1 MSKLTDEKRAF
12 VELMLRHK
20 AFVDPHSDI
29 VTPNWIAYIEGYKD
43 AADYLV
49 EHAVEELPVDMLVYP
64 IIFLYRQ
71 YLELQLKDL
80 FRVLLLCHNNP
91 PKTLITHNLIQIWRE
106 FRPLME
112 SLDGN
117 FEGLEYYDHI
127 EARIKEF
134 DLIDEKSDS
143 FRYPLDRKGNLSLD
157 DIKEDIG
164 GEMLNVLQMKCVM
177 DSIYNVFQGQ
187 SEMLYQEY
195 GFD

>member
-1 MSKLTDEKRAF
+1 
-12 VELMLRHK
+12 
-20 AFVDPHSDI
+20 
-29 VTPNWIAYIEGYKD
+29 
-43 AADYLV
+43 
-49 EHAVEELPVDMLVYP
+49 
-64 IIFLYRQ
+64 
-71 YLELQLKDL
+71 
-80 FRVLLLCHNNP
+80 
-91 PKTLITHNLIQIWRE
+91 
-106 FRPLME
+106 ME